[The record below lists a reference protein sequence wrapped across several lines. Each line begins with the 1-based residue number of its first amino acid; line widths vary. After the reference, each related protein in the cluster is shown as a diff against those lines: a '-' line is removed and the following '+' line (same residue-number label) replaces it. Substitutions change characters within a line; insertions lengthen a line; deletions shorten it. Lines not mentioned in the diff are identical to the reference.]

1 MKKTVITLIVFII
14 LAVVAFILLSTS
26 GFLGEDLNQK
36 GQDLSSSLSDM
47 VNQGK
52 DAFVEL
58 TGIGEE
64 EKKQPEIPQEDP
76 KITKF
81 FQQLKTAT
89 PEQLSNMVMQG
100 FQPKKPNLAGE
111 PPIVYMARYN
121 NNPEVYTLMLNI
133 GASVAQTNR
142 KGENAL
148 KVAIERGAPLEIV
161 RILYAN
167 QEELDEQARQ
177 RRIQQG
183 PGAQVVGSYYPSIE
197 NSTDNNGR
205 IRNGRTI
212 YYNGYKRNRN
222 LQGL

>member
-1 MKKTVITLIVFII
+1 MKKTLITLIVFIV
-14 LAVVAFILLSTS
+14 LAVIAFLLLSTS

-36 GQDLSSSLSDM
+36 GQDLSTNLTDM
-47 VNQGK
+47 VNK
-52 DAFVEL
+52 SKEAFTEL

-64 EKKQPEIPQEDP
+64 PKKPEPQVPQEDP

-89 PEQLSNMVMQG
+89 AEDLSQMVLQG
-100 FQPKKPNLAGE
+100 FKPTKPNLAGE

-133 GASVAQTNR
+133 GASVAQTNK
-142 KGENAL
+142 KGDNAL

-167 QEELDEQARQ
+167 QEELDAKERQ
-177 RRIQQG
+177 KKIQQG

-197 NSTDNNGR
+197 NSQDSNNG
-205 IRNGRTI
+205 TI
-212 YYNGYKRNRN
+212 YYNGYRRNRN